1 MSKRQTEEQKRAR
14 RAWKNVHKE
23 VKGESFTS
31 EYRALVA
38 SAPADVQTNGLGQ
51 TVAFWRS
58 KGWKKDK
65 PKNNEHTALYN
76 HVSSW
81 VMQEMGEQGDL
92 MQWITQTDSR
102 RYRQATVEALAFL
115 GWLKRFAQA
124 EL

>member
-1 MSKRQTEEQKRAR
+1 MSTRQTQEQR
-14 RAWKNVHKE
+14 RAAQAWRDVRDE
-23 VKGESFTS
+23 VKDKGFAGEYKSL
-31 EYRALVA
+31 AA
-38 SAPADVQTNGLGQ
+38 CAPADIQTSGLGQ
-51 TVAFWRS
+51 TLSFWRS
-58 KGWKKDK
+58 KGWDRGK

-81 VMQEMGEQGDL
+81 VMQEIDESGDL
-92 MQWITQTDSR
+92 LRWITRTDST